1 MTDAGSI
8 TVTTARSRTVV
19 RLTGE
24 IDLTLQDEASRA
36 LARIALGGLPVTLD
50 LSQVSLLGATGIAF
64 LVQCERL
71 CRESGAGC
79 VVLGLP
85 QQVRLVLG
93 GLGLDTV
100 LRLQATGDLHVPQH
114 QEDDRSVDA

>member
-8 TVTTARSRTVV
+8 TVTTAGSRTVV
-19 RLTGE
+19 RLAGE
-24 IDLTLQDEASRA
+24 IDVSLQDEAGRV

-50 LSQVSLLGATGIAF
+50 LSQVSLLGATGIGF

-85 QQVRLVLG
+85 SQVRVVLG
-93 GLGLDTV
+93 GLGLNTV
-100 LRLQATGDLHVPQH
+100 LQLQVDGHP
-114 QEDDRSVDA
+114 VDA

>member
-1 MTDAGSI
+1 MTDPGSI
-8 TVTTARSRTVV
+8 TVTTVDSRTVV
-19 RLTGE
+19 RLAGE
-24 IDLTLQDEASRA
+24 IDISLQDEVSRA

-50 LSQVSLLGATGIAF
+50 LSRVSLLGTTGIAF

-100 LRLQATGDLHVPQH
+100 LRLQGTGDVVDQH
-114 QEDDRSVDA
+114 RECGRSVDA